1 MLITAFHGFCM
12 ALADSVPGVSGGTIA
27 FILGFYDRFIN
38 ALHDVFRPD
47 AAARK
52 AALRYLAKLGV
63 GWAVGMVSC
72 VVLLSSLFEQHIYF
86 MSSLFLGLT
95 VISLPFVALTERD
108 ALKNLRNAWFAL
120 LGAALLLALEAMKK
134 KMEQGAVGTTA
145 PKKGESAA

>member
-47 AAARK
+47 ATARK

-120 LGAALLLALEAMKK
+120 LGAVIVVGLVLLSLPWCCPASL
-134 KMEQGAVGTTA
+134 GR
-145 PKKGESAA
+145 PFC